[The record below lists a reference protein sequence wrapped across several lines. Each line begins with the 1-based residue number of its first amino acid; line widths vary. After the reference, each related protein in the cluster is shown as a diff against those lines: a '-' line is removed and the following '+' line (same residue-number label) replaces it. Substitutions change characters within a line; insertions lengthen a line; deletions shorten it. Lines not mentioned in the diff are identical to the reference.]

1 MHVRGA
7 NATHSTRSVHKVS
20 IPADVAGVT
29 TLDSDF
35 TLPTTAETMPSDPPL
50 SFAPLALASSGVPT
64 YSHIVVVVEENHDF
78 SQIIGDTLDAPYIN
92 ALASANALLTNYTA
106 ITHPSQPNYY
116 ALYAG
121 STFGVTDDN
130 PHTVPDPS
138 LATILQGAG
147 HSFIGYVDT
156 PNSSYDH
163 NPWESF
169 PEGFSVE
176 QDFSTFPTSNFNL
189 LPTVSFV
196 IPSVDHDMHTG
207 TIAQGDAWL
216 QANLGAYAV
225 WAKANNSLLV
235 VTWDENDGS
244 AGNRVATILD
254 GAHVNPGTYADAYNH
269 YNLLSTILAS
279 YGLTGPN
286 NAASATPIG
295 NGVFSTCFA
304 RGTHILTAE
313 GEVAV
318 ETLAVGDMIVTVS
331 DGRRVT
337 RPVKWLGQRRIDIA
351 GHPRPVTVAPIRVRR
366 GAFAP
371 NVPKRDLLLSPDH
384 CLFLDAK
391 LIPAKLLVNGMT
403 IVQERATRSVHY
415 YHVELERHAVLL
427 AEDVPVESYLDTG
440 NRAFFANAGLAL
452 VLHPEFQVNAGLKC
466 WVEDACAPLAVSP
479 ATVEPVWRRV
489 AERAEWLGYAPPCH
503 ETTDD
508 AELRLLVDGR
518 TIHAVST
525 DRGRYVFVVPATS
538 SVRLVSRAVI
548 PSDVVPC
555 LDDFRS
561 LGVAISRIV
570 MRVSDEEIVIP
581 VDHPTLSRGWHAVE
595 RGGGRM
601 WRWTDGD
608 AELPIGRSAG
618 SVMLEVHVAHAETYI
633 VGASSVLPRMVA

>member
-1 MHVRGA
+1 MLNRVDGGNVHHRGA
-7 NATHSTRSVHKVS
+7 SADYVSDPVQSVFV
-20 IPADVAGVT
+20 PADVAGT
-29 TLDSDF
+29 TTFD
-35 TLPTTAETMPSDPPL
+35 PTAS
-50 SFAPLALASSGVPT
+50 LALASAPVPA
-64 YSHIVVVVEENHDF
+64 YSHIVVVVEENHDY
-78 SQIIGDTLDAPYIN
+78 SQIIGDTVDAPYIN
-92 ALASANALLTNYTA
+92 ALAAGNALLTNYTA
-106 ITHPSQPNYY
+106 ISHPSQPNYY

-130 PHTVPDPS
+130 PHMVPDPS

-147 HSFIGYVDT
+147 RTFVGYVDT
-156 PNSSYDH
+156 PNQSYDH

-169 PEGFSVE
+169 PEGFTVE
-176 QDFSTFPTSNFNL
+176 QDFSTFPTTNFAS

-216 QANLGAYAV
+216 QANLGAYAI

-244 AGNRVATILD
+244 AGNHVATILD
-254 GAHVNPGTYADAYNH
+254 GANVNPGAYGTAYNH

-286 NAASATPIG
+286 NAATAAPIG
-295 NGVFSTCFA
+295 NGVFSVCFA
-304 RGTHILTAE
+304 GGTHILTAR

-318 ETLAVGDMIVTVS
+318 ERLSEGDMVVTVS
-331 DGRRVT
+331 DGRQVL
-337 RPVKWLGQRRIDIA
+337 RPVRWLGERRIDIA
-351 GHPRPVTVAPIRVRR
+351 AHPRPVTVAPIRFRR

-371 NVPKRDLLLSPDH
+371 GVPKRDLLLSPDH
-384 CLFLDAK
+384 CLFIDAK

-403 IVQERATRSVHY
+403 IAQDRAARSVHY

-427 AEDVPVESYLDTG
+427 AEDMPVESYLDTG

-452 VLHPEFQVNAGLKC
+452 VLHPEFHVNAGLKC
-466 WVEDACAPLAVSP
+466 WEEDACAPLAVSP
-479 ATVEPVWRRV
+479 AALEPVWRRV
-489 AERAEWLGYAPPCH
+489 AERAERLGYAPPCH

-508 AELRLLVDGR
+508 PGLYLTVDGR
-518 TIHAVST
+518 ALRAVAA
-525 DRGRYVFVVPATS
+525 DHGRYVFAVPAGS

-548 PSDVVPC
+548 PSDVFPW

-570 MRVSDEEIVIP
+570 LRTADDEVAIP
-581 VDHPTLSRGWHAVE
+581 VDHPSLTRGWHAAE
-595 RGGGRM
+595 REGARM
-601 WRWTDGD
+601 WRWTDGN
-608 AELPIGRSAG
+608 AELPTGQWSG
-618 SVMLEVHVAHAETYI
+618 GVTLELHVAHSGTYI
-633 VGASSVLPRMVA
+633 IAAPSLLERMAS